1 MNADDSS
8 ENMNLIFFLSQF
20 DFLSQKPTLLINN
33 SERIRSISGAVL
45 TFIVWSITIMS
56 AIFILLDFNMNSLPY
71 VIRSSSYQI
80 KDYISFDLNNF
91 PIMFSILDKTTFQR
105 ADFSEVKFA
114 LTLFTHQYSFFENAS
129 TIHKIVSEKPL
140 NYSVCDNAIPESV
153 SNRNKTK
160 FTIKNNYFC
169 LNNSDYEKLKFVSD
183 SNDSSIYYYSE
194 INLDVICSSNNCD
207 KLLNSFILSFAIVEN
222 FIDLSNTYNPNNTV
236 LKLKN
241 FPLTSMMSLNLNI
254 ELKQGSINTDI
265 GYLNKILD
273 TRKYYVVNSNE
284 FFYFKSYNDSE
295 KIASV
300 RIFQDN
306 IQDNIYRH
314 YNKLP
319 ILFAQIGGVYY
330 ILYMIA
336 NNLNT
341 IYSVVHF
348 YLTIDNNTK
357 ISYYIQKVIK
367 DLSKGRISKEKIKA
381 KSNY

>member
-1 MNADDSS
+1 
-8 ENMNLIFFLSQF
+8 
-20 DFLSQKPTLLINN
+20 
-33 SERIRSISGAVL
+33 
-45 TFIVWSITIMS
+45 
-56 AIFILLDFNMNSLPY
+56 
-71 VIRSSSYQI
+71 
-80 KDYISFDLNNF
+80 
-91 PIMFSILDKTTFQR
+91 MFSILDKTTFQR

-254 ELKQGSINTDI
+254 ELRRDDAVK
-265 GYLNKILD
+265 YLEVIFEISTTFSNLLTSLLTMLFLMATISTA
-273 TRKYYVVNSNE
+273 TRT
-284 FFYFKSYNDSE
+284 
-295 KIASV
+295 ALTTT
-300 RIFQDN
+300 RTTRTTATPTTRTTPMTTRTTRTTQTT
-306 IQDNIYRH
+306 R
-314 YNKLP
+314 
-319 ILFAQIGGVYY
+319 
-330 ILYMIA
+330 
-336 NNLNT
+336 T
-341 IYSVVHF
+341 I
-348 YLTIDNNTK
+348 
-357 ISYYIQKVIK
+357 
-367 DLSKGRISKEKIKA
+367 
-381 KSNY
+381 